1 VIRRRQFLH
10 AASAT
15 LLGGMLAAPFAGAQP
30 GTRIYRVAV
39 ILTTSPLAEMAG
51 PDPVHPT
58 IRAFVHEMRALGY
71 LEGRNLILE
80 RRTAGGRPERYP
92 GIVAELVGRKPDVI
106 VTAGDSALIASA
118 KHAWG
123 GVPIVTLGT
132 DNPVKYGLARSLA
145 RPGGNLT
152 GLVVV
157 TGLENVQKRLE
168 LLKEA
173 IPTVSRVAYLATRQF
188 WNLPQTE
195 ALLQAAAALGVD
207 IVHAE
212 HRTQDLVA
220 TFAAIERLHPD
231 ALFVSGGAESF
242 AQRQQIVAFARRAR
256 LPAMYPYMLM
266 VEAGGL
272 MSYGTSDAGLG
283 RGAAQYVDR
292 ILKGARPGVLPI
304 ERPKTFDLVI
314 NLRTAT
320 ELGLTLPPSFLLR
333 ADRVIE

>member
-1 VIRRRQFLH
+1 MRRRAFL
-10 AASAT
+10 T
-15 LLGGMLAAPFAGAQP
+15 IVGGVLAAPFASAQP

-51 PDPVHPT
+51 QDPVHPT

-71 LEGRNLILE
+71 IEGRNLILE

-92 GIVAELVGRKPDVI
+92 GVVAELVGLKADVI
-106 VTAGDSALIASA
+106 VTAGQSALIASA
-118 KHAWG
+118 KNASG

-132 DNPVKYGLARSLA
+132 DDPVKYGLARSLA

-152 GLVVV
+152 GLLAVA
-157 TGLENVQKRLE
+157 GPENIQKRLE

-188 WNLPQTE
+188 WNLPYTKAFLE
-195 ALLQAAAALGVD
+195 AASALGVD

-212 HRTQDLVA
+212 HKPQDLDA

-231 ALFVSGGAESF
+231 ALFVSGGAES
-242 AQRQQIVAFARRAR
+242 AGQRQQIVEFARRAR
-256 LPAMYPYMLM
+256 LPGMYPYTLM

-283 RGAAQYVDR
+283 RGAAEYVHR
-292 ILKGARPGVLPI
+292 ILKGARPGELSI
-304 ERPKTFDLVI
+304 ERPKTFELVI
-314 NLRTAT
+314 NLRTAR
-320 ELGLTLPPSFLLR
+320 ELGLTIPQSFLLR